1 MKKPNV
7 KDYRLKPYSYILA
20 LDNYVEYLET
30 EKIYNLFQKLVVR
43 GCFKT
48 DRDYEIAKQ
57 TLLEMTGIDYEQ
69 EIK

>member
-1 MKKPNV
+1 MKDFT
-7 KDYRLKPYSYILA
+7 KDE
-20 LDNYVEYLET
+20 VH
-30 EKIYNLFQKLVVR
+30 NLFQKLVVR